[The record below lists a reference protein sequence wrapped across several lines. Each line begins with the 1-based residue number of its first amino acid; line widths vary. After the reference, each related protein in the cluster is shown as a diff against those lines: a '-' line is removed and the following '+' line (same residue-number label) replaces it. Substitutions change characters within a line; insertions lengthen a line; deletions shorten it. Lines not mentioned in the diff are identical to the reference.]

1 MNLAFIN
8 LQNISFSGSWD
19 WLSALVFLAVA
30 LAYGLFMG
38 RNRLVVVML
47 GVYFSYLL
55 TRAIPW
61 TDLGW
66 LGFKAAPD
74 STIQIF
80 IFLALVLG
88 FYFVIPH
95 SALRHAMKLGGKGVG
110 AWWQMLILSVLQIG
124 LMLAMV
130 IAFLPA
136 KVTSGL
142 SPLAQTVFV
151 GPSAR
156 FIWILLPILAIMF
169 LRGRQQAYSY
179 EE

>member
-38 RNRLVVVML
+38 RNRLVVVTL
-47 GVYFSYLL
+47 GVYFSFLL

-61 TDLGW
+61 TELAW
-66 LGFKAAPD
+66 LGFKTAPD
-74 STIQIF
+74 STVQIF

-95 SALRHAMKLGGKGVG
+95 SALRYAMKLGGKGG
-110 AWWQMLILSVLQIG
+110 GTWWQILIMSILQIG
-124 LMLAMV
+124 LILAMV

-136 KVTSGL
+136 KVTAGL
-142 SPLAQTVFV
+142 SPLAQLVFV
-151 GPSAR
+151 GPAAY
-156 FIWILLPILAIMF
+156 FIWLLLPILAIMF

-179 EE
+179 DE